1 MKKNLFL
8 YLLPVLLLVL
18 WQACQ
23 PLEVQPPAPTPA
35 LQHHIVSAGGQSAL
49 GQSLAQL
56 QKNFPAA
63 GRMAAQTRQGFVA
76 TPWGLLDTAHV
87 LRLQQSGQPAFY
99 TFRLLGTQPAQP
111 GFKRLLLYAVPGG
124 HRALLLH
131 YMPHASWQ
139 AGQPFQG
146 QLQVSNLA
154 GQALPGVLMGL
165 QGVQVGASPGNP
177 AARMQNANMCLDEAV
192 YYQDCQQAV
201 SNTTGLPL
209 PEDLD
214 ECTWVLK
221 LLYSPCHD
229 LAGGAGPS
237 LGSGNTAP
245 PPGTFLPSNGGGSG
259 SGSGGTGT
267 TPPAEEPPIDEP
279 IEILTSP
286 YGVDLMEVQHWLAA
300 HIDYADLP
308 DCLAKVAKELPNV
321 AAGPLAEMINLFDQG
336 IPEGFNWAI
345 RHGRFEWDVPAYT
358 EPDRFSSCNCVI
370 TVLDNNKLSNAT
382 DIAVMATLLHEMIHA
397 YFVALRQLDS
407 VTFGQEFP
415 EILDRELDTTQTY
428 SQNQHQTIA
437 ERYHKSIAKS
447 LKAYGDSKGLAL
459 PLSYYKNLAWE
470 GLAGTITFNN
480 LSDTEK
486 VAAINTAKIE
496 FDGVNV
502 LGEPQEA
509 KGTLIN
515 CPE

>member
-1 MKKNLFL
+1 MLF
-8 YLLPVLLLVL
+8 VLLLVL

-23 PLEVQPPAPTPA
+23 PLEVQPPAPAPA

-56 QKNFPAA
+56 QKNFPAV
-63 GRMAAQTRQGFVA
+63 GRMASLSRQGFVT

-87 LRLQQSGQPAFY
+87 LRLQQPEQPAFY

-177 AARMQNANMCLDEAV
+177 SARMQNVEMCLDEAI

-279 IEILTSP
+279 IEVLTSP

-336 IPEGFNWAI
+336 IPDGFNWKI
-345 RHGRFEWDVPAYT
+345 NNSVFEAPYPGFTTAHWD
-358 EPDRFSSCNCVI
+358 ERCDCVL
-370 TVLDNNKLSNAT
+370 TVLSTDKLKNAS
-382 DIAVMATLLHEMIHA
+382 DLAVMSTLLHEMIHA
-397 YFVALRQLDS
+397 YLVALRELDS
-407 VTFGQEFP
+407 IAFQEQFP
-415 EILDRELDTTQTY
+415 EILDRELDSTQTY
-428 SQNQHQTIA
+428 SQNQHLTMA
-437 ERYHKSIAKS
+437 ELYVNS
-447 LKAYGDSKGLAL
+447 LGQSLQAFGKAQGYTYANSF
-459 PLSYYKNLAWE
+459 YKKVVWE
-470 GLAGTITFNN
+470 GLAGTHSFAK
-480 LSDTEK
+480 LPESYQRD
-486 VAAINTAKIE
+486 AINTARIE
-496 FDGVNV
+496 FDGVDISGNSKA
-502 LGEPQEA
+502 Q
-509 KGTLIN
+509 KGTKIN
-515 CPE
+515 CDN